1 VIIWK
6 NKLHVLELQ
15 RRLKIS
21 SYRTEQGAVF
31 MRLPREVQRL
41 KDALMDDFKQKYQ
54 DVVTRLA
61 FELYV
66 PLRPRQGT
74 LTDTQKEQIKAF
86 AQKFGSVFTEIA
98 DSMLGKTDD
107 LAEIVPFKK
116 WH

>member
-1 VIIWK
+1 
-6 NKLHVLELQ
+6 
-15 RRLKIS
+15 
-21 SYRTEQGAVF
+21 
-31 MRLPREVQRL
+31 MRLPKEVQRL
-41 KDALMDDFKQKYQ
+41 KDALMEDFKQKYQ

-74 LTDTQKEQIKAF
+74 LTDIQKEQIKAF
-86 AQKFGSVFTEIA
+86 AQKFGSVFTEVA